1 MHLHKVTQY
10 DENGG
15 CCSVSKSFRLF
26 ATPWTA
32 GRQASLSCTISQ
44 SVQTHVHWISDA
56 IQPCHPLSPPS
67 PPTLYLF
74 QYQGLFQIP
83 KNGGNSVYRVDGLL
97 VSFFIFKFY
106 LLVWP
111 YQYRHP
117 PTPHIYHVPNKY
129 YFSPSII
136 FCFCFS
142 PKTAPLPSFD
152 SLF

>member
-1 MHLHKVTQY
+1 MHLQKVTQY

-15 CCSVSKSFRLF
+15 CCSVSE
-26 ATPWTA
+26 
-32 GRQASLSCTISQ
+32 SCLTLCNPMPCSMPGFPVLHYLPVCTDSCPLNQWCQ
-44 SVQTHVHWISDA
+44 STMSSSVA
-56 IQPCHPLSPPS
+56 PF
-67 PPTLYLF
+67 PPTLNLF

-83 KNGGNSVYRVDGLL
+83 KNGGSSVYGVGGLL

-117 PTPHIYHVPNKY
+117 PTPHIYHVPNQY